1 MKSVKTYTI
10 AALVVTMSIII
21 IGISGSYA
29 YFVNRVESVNP
40 EAEGVSF
47 SSSGPL
53 SINFATTKTINAT
66 AASLVNDSDVLSSQN
81 YTQFSITLPSNSSVA
96 SATYNLY
103 LTDILMTSNF
113 KSGYLKWAL
122 YKSDNTLVNSG
133 NFASVTLTA
142 SGDKYTTANID
153 LKSSININKGSTD
166 TYKLYMWLSNDTAN
180 NQISLLNGTI
190 SAKVGFRAVSN

>member
-29 YFVNRVESVNP
+29 YFVNKVESTNK
-40 EAEGVSF
+40 EAEEVSF

-53 SINFATTKTINAT
+53 SMNFATSKSISAT
-66 AASLVNDSDVLSSQN
+66 AASLVNDSDILSSQN
-81 YTQFSITLPSNSSVA
+81 YTQFSITLPSNSNVS

-122 YKSDNTLVNSG
+122 YKSNDILVSSG
-133 NFASVTLTA
+133 NFANVSLTA
-142 SGDKYTTANID
+142 SGDKYTTTNID
-153 LKSSININKGSTD
+153 LKSSININKGNTD
-166 TYKLYMWLSNDTAN
+166 TYKLYIWLSNDTEN
-180 NQISLLNGTI
+180 NQVSLLNGTI